1 MASWFERNIKNPL
14 KHGYFGNQRG
24 SDPDYGT
31 DQESYANFQDTIA
44 LLGSEK
50 SGIADDYENAINF
63 AGQSGELERNS
74 ARRDFMGQQREAN
87 QRTQSQGFSSG
98 PVNRDFMD
106 AQSSMTDNLKQ
117 SMLGQR
123 QAENQASKQ
132 QRESIFGLKSSM
144 QEAYTSFLSNRLNR
158 EAGDY
163 DFDVED
169 NF

>member
-14 KHGYFGNQRG
+14 KHGYFGNQKG
-24 SDPDYGT
+24 SDADYGT
-31 DQESYANFQDTIA
+31 DQESYANFQDTIG

-50 SGIADDYENAINF
+50 SGIADDFNNAMEF
-63 AGQSGELERNS
+63 AGQSGAFERKRIRAES
-74 ARRDFMGQQREAN
+74 DFNIGKA
-87 QRTQSQGFSSG
+87 GFATN
-98 PVNRDFMD
+98 NRAD
-106 AQSSMTDNLKQ
+106 ASFNDSIKM
-117 SMLGQR
+117 SMLGQK
-123 QAENQASKQ
+123 QAENQASKA

-144 QEAYTSFLSNRLNR
+144 QEAYTSFLSNRLNL